1 VKENY
6 KYIKELVEEGD
17 VDFGSV
23 HDEVIQAMGIT
34 GEYTH
39 EFISQLV
46 RFAVTHDLEC
56 GETPL
61 AILNDAFYE
70 VKKRVPL
77 KD

>member
-1 VKENY
+1 MKENY

-17 VDFGSV
+17 VDFGAV
-23 HDEVIQAMGIT
+23 HYEVIQAMGIT

-39 EFISQLV
+39 EFISELV
-46 RFAVTHDLEC
+46 HFAVTHDLEY
-56 GETPL
+56 GQTPL
-61 AILNDAFYE
+61 AILNDALYE